1 MSWPQGCLDVIPL
14 IRPSDT
20 FSPNGKEGRD
30 EGAPPNR
37 IHQPVYR
44 SGHSFFETALKPG
57 ANKTTTLKTVGILKT
72 GIAK

>member
-20 FSPNGKEGRD
+20 FSPIGGEGRD

-37 IHQPVYR
+37 IHQLVYR
-44 SGHSFFETALKPG
+44 SGHSFIETALAVLDLRQG
-57 ANKTTTLKTVGILKT
+57 GDGTAAL
-72 GIAK
+72 